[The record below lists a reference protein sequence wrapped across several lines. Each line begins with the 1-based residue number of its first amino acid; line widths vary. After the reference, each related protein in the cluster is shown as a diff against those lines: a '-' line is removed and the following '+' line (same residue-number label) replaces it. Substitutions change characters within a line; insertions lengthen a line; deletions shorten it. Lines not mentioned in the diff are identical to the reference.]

1 MASWAVS
8 TIATVLIGT
17 AVFGGF
23 LVVTPLVMDVAMVT
37 LAASGSHMVMGL
49 LESVD

>member
-1 MASWAVS
+1 MVSWAVS
-8 TIATVLIGT
+8 TIATILVGT

-23 LVVTPLVMDVAMVT
+23 FAVTPAVLDVAMVA

-49 LESVD
+49 LESSD

>member
-1 MASWAVS
+1 MISWTVS
-8 TIATVLIGT
+8 AIATVLIGT

-23 LVVTPLVMDVAMVT
+23 LAVTPAILDVAMVT

-49 LESVD
+49 LESPD

>member
-8 TIATVLIGT
+8 TLATVLIGT
-17 AVFGGF
+17 ALFGGF
-23 LVVTPLVMDVAMVT
+23 VVVTPTVLDVAMVV

-49 LESVD
+49 MESSD

>member
-8 TIATVLIGT
+8 TMATVLIGT
-17 AVFGGF
+17 ALFGGF
-23 LVVTPLVMDVAMVT
+23 LVVTPAILDVAMVT

-49 LESVD
+49 LESSD

>member
-1 MASWAVS
+1 MVSWAVS
-8 TIATVLIGT
+8 TMATVLIGS

-23 LVVTPLVMDVAMVT
+23 LVVTPAMMDLAMVT

-49 LESVD
+49 LESSD